1 MGSTKVTLSLDE
13 ETYKKL
19 KEIVE
24 SRHTTMSQWVT
35 DEIWEY
41 DRKTR
46 IEDMTQMFQILSTG
60 LNSKPL

>member
-24 SRHTTMSQWVT
+24 SRHTTMSQ
-35 DEIWEY
+35 
-41 DRKTR
+41 
-46 IEDMTQMFQILSTG
+46 
-60 LNSKPL
+60 